1 MCARRGA
8 RFSLA
13 AIGFS
18 CGILPVGLCPDNPNS
33 DEAVRT
39 PLTPSLCLCWNAI
52 IPTRRMD
59 IIHIKQQKTMEKQ
72 SKSDLIH

>member
-18 CGILPVGLCPDNPNS
+18 CGVLPVGLCPDNPNG
-33 DEAVRT
+33 DEAVQT
-39 PLTPSLCLCWNAI
+39 SHT
-52 IPTRRMD
+52 
-59 IIHIKQQKTMEKQ
+59 
-72 SKSDLIH
+72 LIVFVLECNYPNV